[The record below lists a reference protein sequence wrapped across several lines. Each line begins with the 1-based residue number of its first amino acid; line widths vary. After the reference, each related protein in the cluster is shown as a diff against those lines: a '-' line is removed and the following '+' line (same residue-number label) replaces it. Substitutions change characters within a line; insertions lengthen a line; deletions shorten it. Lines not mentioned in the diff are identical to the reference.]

1 MLRKWKNKE
10 SAQQTIVKHNGIRQ
24 YNGDTV
30 RVADDRMADGMSHII
45 HIGQFGIRTLVEH
58 RLRIPL
64 EKTLEYT
71 MVKEFQLVLDD
82 AKDWHD
88 ITVSGAYIIK
98 QTHLGDIVSL
108 TESTIKNRELPERA
122 QKLIAELV
130 DLFKC
135 LKMEIVCDTSGKPD
149 RVVVCRVRL

>member
-1 MLRKWKNKE
+1 M
-10 SAQQTIVKHNGIRQ
+10 VG
-24 YNGDTV
+24 
-30 RVADDRMADGMSHII
+30 GMSHII

-82 AKDWHD
+82 VKDWHD

-98 QTHLGDIVSL
+98 QTHLGDVVSL
-108 TESTIKNRELPERA
+108 TESTIKTRELPERG

-130 DLFKC
+130 ELFKC
-135 LKMEIVCDTSGKPD
+135 LKLEVICDASGKPD
-149 RVVVCRVRL
+149 RVVVCRVRRGRSVPHGIDSNAGV